1 MKKKKITEERLSILK
16 ENLFDSMWKM
26 ISKGAGKK
34 LISKFKGDSDLQSAI
49 KRTEKARLELE
60 DAKEILRKASAD
72 YAETVKKW
80 TT

>member
-34 LISKFKGDSDLQSAI
+34 LISNSPNVCPFLLIATAPRLIIEFGPGIGPSASI
-49 KRTEKARLELE
+49 SIT
-60 DAKEILRKASAD
+60 I
-72 YAETVKKW
+72 
-80 TT
+80 